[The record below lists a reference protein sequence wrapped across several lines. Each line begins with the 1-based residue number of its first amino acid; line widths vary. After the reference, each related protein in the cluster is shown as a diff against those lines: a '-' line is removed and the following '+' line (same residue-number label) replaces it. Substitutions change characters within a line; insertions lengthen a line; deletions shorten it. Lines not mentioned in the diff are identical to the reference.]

1 MLKYF
6 KNKER
11 QELLE
16 ELYRICHFLAEE
28 GVQSDFS
35 TLVKGTERIGLD
47 FRASAS
53 ENAFYMDL
61 VTYDGEALQP
71 LTIRVFQSDN
81 QKFVHLFY
89 VDKVGEKRKFD
100 LSLNGIEYHLY
111 DLVLGLKSVSRV
123 SALLHALRGSL
134 RNFVY

>member
-1 MLKYF
+1 M
-6 KNKER
+6 
-11 QELLE
+11 
-16 ELYRICHFLAEE
+16 
-28 GVQSDFS
+28 
-35 TLVKGTERIGLD
+35 
-47 FRASAS
+47 S

-81 QKFVHLFY
+81 QQFVHLFY

-100 LSLNGIEYHLY
+100 LSLNGIEYQLY
-111 DLVLGLKSVSRV
+111 DLVLGLKSASRV